1 MRMMCSLILMVT
13 LTFGLPFISTL
24 ADTEA
29 NASQTELEVLRQIA
43 AAAKNDA
50 DNDADADGCLWFCSG
65 FSLAL
70 GGGCLLGSLSLI
82 GSYLHRP
89 SPPLTRLVGKPP
101 EYIGVYI
108 DTYTERRRVVASSA
122 AIVGCTLGAATAG
135 CLAFAG
141 VSPWST
147 ALQESTD
154 QYGHGLN
161 VVLSGISRV
170 PVLRGW

>member
-1 MRMMCSLILMVT
+1 MRIMCSLILVIG
-13 LTFGLPFISTL
+13 LAFGFPFAST
-24 ADTEA
+24 A
-29 NASQTELEVLRQIA
+29 QTELEVLSQIA
-43 AAAKNDA
+43 AAAEHDA
-50 DNDADADGCLWFCSG
+50 DADADADGCFWFCSG

-70 GGGCLLGSLSLI
+70 GGGCLLGVLSLVP
-82 GSYLHRP
+82 SYSYRP
-89 SPPLTRLVGKPP
+89 SPPLSRLAGKPP
-101 EYIGVYI
+101 EYIAVYI
-108 DTYTERRRVVASSA
+108 DTYKEERRSTAASA

-154 QYGHGLN
+154 KYGHGLN

-170 PVLRGW
+170 AVIKSW

>member
-1 MRMMCSLILMVT
+1 MKKISTLLLVVG
-13 LTFGLPFISTL
+13 LTFGFAFIST
-24 ADTEA
+24 AH
-29 NASQTELEVLRQIA
+29 TELEVLNQIA

-50 DNDADADGCLWFCSG
+50 ESDADADGCLWFCSG

-70 GGGCLLGSLSLI
+70 GGGCLLGSLSLVS
-82 GSYLHRP
+82 SYSYRP
-89 SPPLTRLVGKPP
+89 SPPLSRLVGKPP
-101 EYIGVYI
+101 EYIAVYI
-108 DTYTERRRVVASSA
+108 DTYKEQRRSA
-122 AIVGCTLGAATAG
+122 AASAAVVGCTLGAATAG

-154 QYGHGLN
+154 KYGHGLN

-170 PVLRGW
+170 AVIRGW